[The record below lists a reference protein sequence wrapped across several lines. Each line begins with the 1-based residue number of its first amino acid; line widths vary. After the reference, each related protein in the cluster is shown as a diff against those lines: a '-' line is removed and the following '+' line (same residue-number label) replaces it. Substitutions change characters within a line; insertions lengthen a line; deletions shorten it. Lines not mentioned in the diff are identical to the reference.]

1 MFAYFQSKPFSVD
14 VVAEVVF
21 LIIFG
26 ELSSYGLRI
35 RELVCPPVMVVFLV

>member
-14 VVAEVVF
+14 VVFGVVF

-26 ELSSYGLRI
+26 EISSYCLRI
-35 RELVCPPVMVVFLV
+35 RELVCPPVMVIFLV